1 MPHAR
6 NDVPPPIPPGTP
18 PILQLQGI
26 CKYFPGVIANQDVSL
41 DIAPGEIHALLGE
54 NGAGKSTLM
63 NVVTGIYQPDG
74 GEIILD
80 GYGQVFAA
88 PQDAIRAGIGMVHQH
103 FKLVPAFTVAENI
116 HLGWRDTP
124 FLASSKVLEART
136 RALSERFGFSV
147 RPDAIVAD
155 LSAGEQQRVEIL
167 RVLARQ
173 ARLLILDEPT
183 AVLTPA
189 ETRDL
194 FRALRAFRA
203 QGNAVILISH
213 KLDEVIDISDRISI
227 LRAGRNVG
235 TYRTADCTAA
245 GLATTMVG
253 REIVRRD
260 LRARAPGATPIA
272 PTPVLSLRG
281 ATCRD
286 PRGVETLRDVTLDLH
301 GGEILGI
308 AGVAGNGQRELT
320 QVLTGM
326 MPLSAGEILLDG
338 TPAPLADPAAFARA
352 GIGHIPEDRL
362 RSGLAPA
369 LDITDNM
376 ALREYDRPPIGRH
389 GLYDRTAANHLAQ
402 TIVEAAEVRVPDLAT
417 PIRNLSGG
425 NQQRLVAR
433 REIRIA
439 SRVLVAAYPS
449 RGLDIGAIA
458 TVLRYLTEL
467 RDQGVAVV
475 LVSEDLEELLNVA
488 DRIGVLFHGRLMATI
503 DAATADMET
512 IGLLMG
518 GRSAHNGTPH
528 GGSIPDGP
536 TQDGGQA

>member
-1 MPHAR
+1 MPPDA
-6 NDVPPPIPPGTP
+6 PPPVAPGTP

-26 CKYFPGVIANQDVSL
+26 CKYFPGVIANQDVDL
-41 DIAPGEIHALLGE
+41 DVRPGEIHALLGE

-63 NVVTGIYQPDG
+63 NVVTGIYQPDA
-74 GEIILD
+74 GEIVLD
-80 GYGQVFAA
+80 GYGRRFAA
-88 PQDAIRAGIGMVHQH
+88 PQEAIQAGIGMVHQH

-124 FLASSKVLEART
+124 ARAGAAILESRT
-136 RALSERFGFSV
+136 RALSERFGFPV
-147 RPDAIVAD
+147 RPDARVAD

-167 RVLARQ
+167 RVLSRQ

-189 ETRDL
+189 ESREL

-213 KLDEVIDISDRISI
+213 KLDEVMDISDRITI
-227 LRAGRNVG
+227 LRAGRNIG
-235 TYRTADCTAA
+235 TFRTPDCTPAS
-245 GLATTMVG
+245 LASTMVG
-253 REIVRRD
+253 RVITRRD
-260 LRARAPGATPIA
+260 MRARPPGAA
-272 PTPVLSLRG
+272 PVAPAPVLSLRG

-286 PRGVETLRDVTLDLH
+286 SRGVETLRDVTLDLH

-326 MPLSAGEILLDG
+326 LPLSSGTLLLDG
-338 TPAPLADPAAFARA
+338 RRVPGADAAAFARA

-369 LDITDNM
+369 LGITENM
-376 ALREYDRPPIGRH
+376 ALREYRHPPIGGR
-389 GLYDRTAANHLAQ
+389 GLYRPAAAESLARTIAQ
-402 TIVEAAEVRVPDLAT
+402 AAEVRIPDFAM

-439 SRVLVAAYPS
+439 RRVLVAAYPS

-458 TVLRYLTEL
+458 TVLRYLTDL

-518 GRSAHNGTPH
+518 GRTGAGGT
-528 GGSIPDGP
+528 
-536 TQDGGQA
+536 A

>member
-1 MPHAR
+1 MTDPRHAPA
-6 NDVPPPIPPGTP
+6 DGPPPIAPGTP

-41 DIAPGEIHALLGE
+41 DVAPGEIHALLGE

-80 GYGQVFAA
+80 GYGQSFAA

-116 HLGWRDTP
+116 HLGWRETP
-124 FLASSKVLEART
+124 FRASAKTLESRT

-147 RPDAIVAD
+147 RPDAVVAD

-203 QGNAVILISH
+203 RGNAVILISH

-227 LRAGRNVG
+227 LRAGRHVG
-235 TYRTADCTAA
+235 TWRTADCTAA
-245 GLATTMVG
+245 GLATIMVG

-260 LRARAPGATPIA
+260 LRARDPGAAAIA
-272 PTPVLSLRG
+272 RDPGAAAPVLSLRG
-281 ATCRD
+281 ASCRD
-286 PRGVETLRDVTLDLH
+286 ARGIETLRDVTLDVH

-326 MPLSAGEILLDG
+326 MPLSAGTVLLDG
-338 TPAPLADPAAFARA
+338 APVPLADPAAFARA

-362 RSGLAPA
+362 RSGLAPS

-376 ALREYDRPPIGRH
+376 ALREYARPPIGRH
-389 GLYDRTAANHLAQ
+389 GLYDRAAAARLAG
-402 TIVEAAEVRVPDLAT
+402 TIVAAAEVRVPDLAT

-458 TVLRYLTEL
+458 TVLRYLTDL

-518 GRSAHNGTPH
+518 GRSAPN
-528 GGSIPDGP
+528 GP
-536 TQDGGQA
+536 TSGGGHA

>member
-1 MPHAR
+1 MTDSLLA
-6 NDVPPPIPPGTP
+6 DGPPPVAPGTP
-18 PILQLQGI
+18 PVLQLQGI
-26 CKYFPGVIANQDVSL
+26 SKYFPGVIANQDVSL
-41 DIAPGEIHALLGE
+41 DVRPGEIHALLGE

-63 NVVTGIYQPDG
+63 NVVTGIYQPDA
-74 GEIILD
+74 GEIVLD
-80 GYGQVFAA
+80 GYGQHFAS

-124 FLASSKVLEART
+124 ARASAAILESRT
-136 RALSERFGFSV
+136 RALSDRFGFPV
-147 RPDAIVAD
+147 RPDARVGD

-189 ETRDL
+189 EARDL

-213 KLDEVIDISDRISI
+213 KLDEVMDISDRISI
-227 LRAGRNVG
+227 LRAGRRIG
-235 TYRTADCTAA
+235 TYPTAECTPA
-245 GLATTMVG
+245 GLAATMVG
-253 REIVRRD
+253 RDIVRRD
-260 LRARAPGATPIA
+260 MRARPPGGAAIA
-272 PTPVLSLRG
+272 PAPVLRLRG
-281 ATCRD
+281 VTCRD
-286 PRGVETLRDVTLDLH
+286 ARGIETLRDVTLDLH

-326 MPLSAGEILLDG
+326 LPPTAGEILLDG
-338 TPAPLADPAAFARA
+338 APVRAADAAAFARA

-362 RSGLAPA
+362 RSGLAPS
-369 LDITDNM
+369 LGITDNM
-376 ALREYDRPPIGRH
+376 ALREYDRPPIGRR
-389 GLYDRTAANHLAQ
+389 GLYDPRAAEALARDLAG
-402 TIVEAAEVRVPDLAT
+402 AAEVRIPDYAM

-439 SRVLVAAYPS
+439 RRVLVAAYPS

-458 TVLRYLTEL
+458 TVLRYLTDL
-467 RDQGVAVV
+467 RDQGVAIV

-512 IGLLMG
+512 LGLLMG
-518 GRSAHNGTPH
+518 GRAGRPDSAPQGGT
-528 GGSIPDGP
+528 
-536 TQDGGQA
+536 A

>member
-1 MPHAR
+1 MTDLLHSVG
-6 NDVPPPIPPGTP
+6 DTPPPVAPGTP

-80 GYGQVFAA
+80 GYGQNFAG

-116 HLGWRDTP
+116 HLGWRETP
-124 FLASSKVLEART
+124 FLASARVLEART

-183 AVLTPA
+183 AVLTPT

-235 TYRTADCTAA
+235 TYRTADCTAG
-245 GLATTMVG
+245 GLATIMVG

-260 LRARAPGATPIA
+260 LRARAPGAAPIA
-272 PTPVLSLRG
+272 AAPVLSLRG

-326 MPLSAGEILLDG
+326 MPLSSGRILLDG
-338 TPAPLADPAAFARA
+338 TPAPLADPAAFARV

-362 RSGLAPA
+362 RSGLAPS

-389 GLYDRTAANHLAQ
+389 GLYDRNAAGRLAQ

-458 TVLRYLTEL
+458 TVLRYLTDL

-488 DRIGVLFHGRLMATI
+488 DRIGVLFHGQLMATI

-518 GRSAHNGTPH
+518 GRSAH
-528 GGSIPDGP
+528 GGGD
-536 TQDGGQA
+536 A